1 VMNNARANKP
11 KLAAEP
17 NLGRGT
23 RAVDFMLTSFSAIR
37 DSLHD

>member
-1 VMNNARANKP
+1 VMNNATTNRRV
-11 KLAAEP
+11 LAAEP
-17 NLGRGT
+17 NFGRGR